1 MAAAY
6 KTEGVALITGAGSG
20 IGRATGYAF
29 AASHA
34 LAVVFT
40 DIHLDAALAA
50 ASASKAH
57 ATNPSYQARA
67 YALDVTDEASVASVT
82 EAVAKEF
89 GRIDY
94 LVNSAGV
101 PALGDAL
108 VPENSMNVFDETA
121 RVNTRG
127 LLLVTRA
134 AVRVMEN
141 QDRKRHTTLLG
152 KERVLERGCVVN
164 VLSVLAFGAVK
175 HKVAYAASK
184 HASLGITRAT
194 AQDLREK
201 HIRVNAV
208 APAWVNT
215 AMFEQESEST
225 PGIDQFIAGISPA
238 GRPAEADE
246 VAEVVVFL
254 CSPASSYVNGTGLT
268 VDSGLTLTVHQGLW

>member
-6 KTEGVALITGAGSG
+6 KTVGVAFITGAGSG
-20 IGRATGYAF
+20 IGRATSYAF

-34 LAVVFT
+34 LAVIFT
-40 DIHLDAALAA
+40 DISFDAALAA
-50 ASASKAH
+50 ASTSGTY

-67 YALDVTDEASVASVT
+67 YALDVTDDAS
-82 EAVAKEF
+82 VAKEF
-89 GRIDY
+89 RRIDY
-94 LVNSAGV
+94 LVNSAGL
-101 PALGDAL
+101 PALRDNP
-108 VPENSMNVFDETA
+108 VPENSMDIFDETA

-134 AVRVMEN
+134 AVRVMEK
-141 QDRKRHTTLLG
+141 QERKRHTTLLG

-175 HKVAYAASK
+175 NKVAYAASK

-194 AQDLREK
+194 AQDLGDK
-201 HIRVNAV
+201 HVRVNAV

-215 AMFEQESEST
+215 AMFEQESEIT
-225 PGIDQFIAGISPA
+225 PGIDQFITGISPA
-238 GRPAEADE
+238 GRPAEADG

-268 VDSGLTLTVHQGLW
+268 VDSGLTLTVH